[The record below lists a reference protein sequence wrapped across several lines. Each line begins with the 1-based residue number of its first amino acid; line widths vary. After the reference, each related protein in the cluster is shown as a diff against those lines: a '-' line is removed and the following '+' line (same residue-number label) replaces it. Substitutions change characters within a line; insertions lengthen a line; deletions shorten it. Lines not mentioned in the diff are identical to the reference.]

1 MGDLW
6 GQEGKSAAESMHFGG
21 TSVWVWEFIPGCSMG
36 WRGVVEGGGSLRESK
51 EQEVSVCGGREQE
64 K

>member
-1 MGDLW
+1 MGDLR

-36 WRGVVEGGGSLRESK
+36 RRGVVEGGG